1 MGGFHLCLESSYT
14 PDQYNISAETLLD
27 LDVIQQGVLIQNIR
41 ITGCLN
47 SNYTHQHII

>member
-27 LDVIQQGVLIQNIR
+27 LYVIQQGVLIQTIR
-41 ITGCLN
+41 TN
-47 SNYTHQHII
+47 T